1 MDSLNP
7 AAAAAASSSG
17 DWRLQLNP
25 NARPAMRSTMLQTL
39 RRYLPVEE
47 VRRRYIATQ
56 IEKQCYS
63 ASANQSDYFKNIAA
77 VIIHVEKQYQ
87 YRHPDQAPSLPQQGN
102 NPAHSSASTLV
113 SQQQSQQPDST
124 LVQASS
130 LSSDDQS
137 STGDSQTSGLHN
149 TSGQSTIGQMHW
161 MVIQS
166 ATQSGIQHNPLNTV
180 QQPVNQQQQ
189 HPEPSMNQQFS
200 VQQIERAQQSLPQP
214 ATGELSNLHPNQP
227 NNLLNQ
233 HETQDCMQP
242 QHQEYTAFHSKDNLS
257 GNAQPSPSRSEFSG
271 NEDLNFW
278 LRCPLLSPYSQLPQP
293 WLGNYGFSEEEDTFS
308 ISEYPQDQEMN
319 NGDEED
325 DTFSIS
331 EYLQDQE
338 MNIGDEKDG
347 CFDSTGLAAME
358 VPNAVFMTDRPT
370 NPKKRKC
377 EGSSSS
383 APVLR

>member
-1 MDSLNP
+1 MGSLNP
-7 AAAAAASSSG
+7 AAAVSSSG
-17 DWRLQLNP
+17 DWRHQLNP
-25 NARPAMRSTMLQTL
+25 NARPQMSRTMLQTL

-47 VRRRYIATQ
+47 GRRRKIATQ
-56 IEKQCYS
+56 IEEQCYN

-77 VIIHVEKQYQ
+77 VIIHVKRQYQ
-87 YRHPDQAPSLPQQGN
+87 YRHSDPAPSLPQQGN
-102 NPAHSSASTLV
+102 NPVHSSASILI
-113 SQQQSQQPDST
+113 SQQQSQQPDNST

-137 STGDSQTSGLHN
+137 STGDRQTSALHN
-149 TSGQSTIGQMHW
+149 TSGQSTIGQMHR
-161 MVIQS
+161 MAIQS

-271 NEDLNFW
+271 NEDLNF
-278 LRCPLLSPYSQLPQP
+278 LLHCPLLSPFSQLPQP
-293 WLGNYGFSEEEDTFS
+293 WLGNYGFSEE
-308 ISEYPQDQEMN
+308 
-319 NGDEED
+319 

-338 MNIGDEKDG
+338 MNIGDEP
-347 CFDSTGLAAME
+347 TLM
-358 VPNAVFMTDRPT
+358 VFLFLHHRRMDALTALDWLPWRSQML
-370 NPKKRKC
+370 
-377 EGSSSS
+377 SS
-383 APVLR
+383 